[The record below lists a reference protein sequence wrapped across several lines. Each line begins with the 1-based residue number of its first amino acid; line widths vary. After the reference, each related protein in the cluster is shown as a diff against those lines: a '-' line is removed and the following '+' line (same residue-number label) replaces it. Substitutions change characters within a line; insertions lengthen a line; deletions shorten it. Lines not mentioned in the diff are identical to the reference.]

1 MFKYT
6 ICEPLNPNILDKGS
20 ISKDDFI
27 QVLNEFPWLD
37 MLNEQIAGDESK
49 ICFSPSLELV
59 NITTNHGLAI
69 SIIEPN
75 QFYIFYKRP
84 KTITKRKWFKT
95 IEIFEPNYLSERL
108 DQTEKDVRD
117 AFNALLNNDLT
128 ELESRWG

>member
-6 ICEPLNPNILDKGS
+6 ICEPLNPNVLDKGS
-20 ISKDDFI
+20 ISKEDFI
-27 QVLNEFPWLD
+27 QVLNEFPWLE
-37 MLNEQIAGDESK
+37 MLNEQIAADESR
-49 ICFSPSLELV
+49 ICYSPSLELV
-59 NITTNHGLAI
+59 NTNSNHGLAI

-84 KTITKRKWFKT
+84 KMITKRKWFKSV
-95 IEIFEPNYLSERL
+95 EILEPNYLSERL

-117 AFNALLNNDLT
+117 AFSALLNNDLT

>member
-6 ICEPLNPNILDKGS
+6 ICEPLNPNILEKGF
-20 ISKDDFI
+20 ISKEDFI

-37 MLNEQIAGDESK
+37 MLNEQTAADESS
-49 ICFSPSLELV
+49 ICYSPSLELV
-59 NITTNHGLAI
+59 NTNSNHGLAI

-84 KTITKRKWFKT
+84 KMITKRKWFKSV
-95 IEIFEPNYLSERL
+95 EIFEPDYLSERL
-108 DQTEKDVRD
+108 NQTEKDMRD